1 MKFRRRLDEL
11 GRLDDNSLE
20 DFAAHRNSFDESH
33 IAYLDM
39 NLTSNKWIEY
49 LGKTKISKK
58 NWIDFEVFIH
68 SSRAVFTVL
77 QTIMGHA
84 NITVT
89 LDVYTHLDFSQI
101 QAKVEEIEDKI
112 NIG

>member
-1 MKFRRRLDEL
+1 
-11 GRLDDNSLE
+11 
-20 DFAAHRNSFDESH
+20 
-33 IAYLDM
+33 
-39 NLTSNKWIEY
+39 
-49 LGKTKISKK
+49 
-58 NWIDFEVFIH
+58 
-68 SSRAVFTVL
+68 
-77 QTIMGHA
+77 MGHA

>member
-39 NLTSNKWIEY
+39 NLTSINGLNIW
-49 LGKTKISKK
+49 GKLKSPRKIGLILK
-58 NWIDFEVFIH
+58 
-68 SSRAVFTVL
+68 SSYIL
-77 QTIMGHA
+77 QEPFLLSYKRLWVM
-84 NITVT
+84 
-89 LDVYTHLDFSQI
+89 QI
-101 QAKVEEIEDKI
+101 
-112 NIG
+112 